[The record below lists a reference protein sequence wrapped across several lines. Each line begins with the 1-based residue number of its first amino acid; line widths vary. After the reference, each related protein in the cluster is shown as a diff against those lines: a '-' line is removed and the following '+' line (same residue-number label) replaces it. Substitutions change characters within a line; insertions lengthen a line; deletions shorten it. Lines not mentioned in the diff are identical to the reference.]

1 MHGMYLK
8 ADNGNM
14 FCTWRISED
23 RDGRGEN
30 VAYIS
35 TRDGTLQVNAGYQ
48 ILPEGSQTWKCWNKV
63 STIWEHI
70 QVVSTVFRTE
80 TQAADAEMAEKAAN
94 EVEMSKKAAAAT
106 AQLAGVDQIV
116 VSGLPT
122 TFCSD
127 DCAGHPNAA
136 NGTFRRREGLDD
148 ASFPVFQQP
157 GEYNNRRCL
166 LYSTAKLAWVITG
179 RGGRGLT
186 AIGQNS
192 DGTLPVGSCTWSC
205 FGANRPRAW
214 EVWHMKAITVDIVA
228 PLQQTY

>member
-1 MHGMYLK
+1 
-8 ADNGNM
+8 M

-48 ILPEGSQTWKCWNKV
+48 ILPEGSQTWKCWNEV
-63 STIWEHI
+63 RTIWENI
-70 QVVSTVFRTE
+70 EVVSTVFRTE

-136 NGTFRRREGLDD
+136 NGTYQRREGLDD

-157 GEYNNRRCL
+157 GEYNNRRRCL

-205 FGANRPRAW
+205 SGVFT
-214 EVWHMKAITVDIVA
+214 WHMKAITVA
-228 PLQQTY
+228 PQQQTD